1 MRNFCCGVS
10 IVLFLLAFV
19 LAFDTER
26 HFHTV
31 IGGGNVP
38 TVIVPNIVR
47 ALAALGFCIAGGSAL
62 IAAVVSRRSD
72 CNYRIEREARAQNNP
87 PDVGSRC

>member
-1 MRNFCCGVS
+1 MNTMRNFCSGDS
-10 IVLFLLAFV
+10 IVLFLLAAV

-31 IGGGNVP
+31 IGGGNVA
-38 TVIVPNIVR
+38 TVIVPNMVR
-47 ALAALGFCIAGGSAL
+47 ALAALGFCIGGGCAL

-72 CNYRIEREARAQNNP
+72 L
-87 PDVGSRC
+87 